1 MICKLS
7 SQIITVFFLLTFSFW
22 SWLCL
27 VIFFSF
33 WMFYNEKLTLS
44 SQSWVEMGFG
54 CSACKIQLCAWLPS
68 LLTGVRLRVTM
79 LCYKPCCFPN
89 VNCPVII
96 LTRYW
101 SLSQQAHF
109 QPHSKSK
116 ALQLS
121 TRLWSGPLSAMPKTI
136 RRTNYDWFG
145 NRSQVVTQYLSHK
158 IRQRRTASTFCF
170 NF

>member
-7 SQIITVFFLLTFSFW
+7 SQIISFLSFDF
-22 SWLCL
+22 LFL
-27 VIFFSF
+27 VLALSCHFVSF

-68 LLTGVRLRVTM
+68 LLTGVRLRVTL

-116 ALQLS
+116 TLQLS
-121 TRLWSGPLSAMPKTI
+121 TRLWSGPLSTMPKTL

-158 IRQRRTASTFCF
+158 IRQRRTASAFCF